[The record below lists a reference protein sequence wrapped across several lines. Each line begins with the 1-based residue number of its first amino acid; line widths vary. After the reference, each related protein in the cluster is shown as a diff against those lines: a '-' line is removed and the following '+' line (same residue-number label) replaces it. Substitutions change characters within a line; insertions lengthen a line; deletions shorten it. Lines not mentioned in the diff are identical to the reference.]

1 MPLIRKPHAGTVATP
16 AIQDLRAAL
25 LASSADE
32 RWSAA
37 RQLAGQPGHVA
48 LLAEALARE
57 GDPRV
62 REALFTAL
70 ARDGSD
76 EAVAAILPFIRSSEA
91 ALRTGALDALA
102 TLPGA
107 IAVHIEQLLADDDAD
122 VRLLS
127 CDLVRRLPTAD
138 AALHLTRLLA
148 RETAVN
154 VCAAAVEVLSEVG
167 DTRALPALHACA
179 ARFVDDSF
187 LVFAIE
193 LAVRRIGKTQASD
206 PPAPA

>member
-1 MPLIRKPHAGTVATP
+1 MPLIRKPPTGTVAPP
-16 AIQDLRAAL
+16 AIPDVRAAL
-25 LASSADE
+25 LAFSAEE

-37 RQLAGQPGHVA
+37 RQMGDEPGHAA
-48 LLAEALARE
+48 LLADALARE

-70 ARDGSD
+70 ARDGGD
-76 EAVAAILPFIRSSEA
+76 QAVAAILPFIRSSDA

-102 TLPGA
+102 TLPQA
-107 IAVHIEQLLADDDAD
+107 IVAHIEKLLADADPD
-122 VRLLS
+122 VRILS
-127 CDLVRRLPTAD
+127 CDLARRLPTAE
-138 AALHLTRLLA
+138 ATQVLTALLE
-148 RETAVN
+148 RETTVN

-167 DTRALPALHACA
+167 DARALPALHACA
-179 ARFVDDSF
+179 ARFVDDAF

-193 LAVRRIGKTQASD
+193 LAVRRIGETGASV